1 MPCTR
6 TEGGPVAGSRL
17 RRSAAAGGLA
27 AGSVLLSGC
36 SLADLPRFGWPES
49 HTEQGETMQYFWSAA
64 FIAALG
70 IGAITWGLMF
80 WSFAFYRKKKG
91 SPLYPKQTK
100 ENLSLELIYTAV
112 PLVLVVVLFGFVVY
126 TDDKVLKLDP
136 NPDVTIEV
144 TAFKWN
150 WDFGYAGTKSPDNPQ
165 DIVHTIGNSSQIP
178 ILILP
183 TNELIQYNLQS
194 KDVIHSFWVPDFL
207 FKRDV
212 FPDPEA
218 NQVDNGDKFQNT
230 ITVEGAMVG
239 RCAELCG
246 QYHSMMN
253 FEVRGVPKDVYDSYL
268 QYRQTI
274 NPETGRGYTTAEAL
288 TAVGCGVLCSPV
300 ATTTFPFDT
309 RRQADNIVAGGN

>member
-1 MPCTR
+1 
-6 TEGGPVAGSRL
+6 VAGSRL
-17 RRSAAAGGLA
+17 RRYAVPGGLA

-49 HTEQGETMQYFWSAA
+49 HTEQGEAMQHFWSAA
-64 FIAALG
+64 FIAALA
-70 IGAITWGLMF
+70 IGVLTWGLMF
-80 WSFAFYRKKKG
+80 WSFAFHRKRKG

-100 ENLSLELIYTAV
+100 ENLPLELVYTAV
-112 PLVLVVVLFGFVVY
+112 PLVLVLILFGFVVY
-126 TDDKVLKLDP
+126 TDDKVMNIDP

-150 WDFGYAGTKSPDNPQ
+150 WEFGYTGTKDPDNPNG
-165 DIVHTIGNSSQIP
+165 IVHTIGTSNEIP

-183 TNELIQYNLQS
+183 TDQLIQYNLHS

-212 FPDPEA
+212 FPSPDQ
-218 NQVDNGDKFQNT
+218 NQPDNGGRFQNR

-253 FEVRGVPKDVYDSYL
+253 FEVRGVSKDVFDKYL
-268 QYRQTI
+268 EFRQQI
-274 NPETGRGYTTAEAL
+274 NPVTGKGYTTAEAL
-288 TAVGCGVLCSPV
+288 TAVDCGDLCSPH
-300 ATTTFPFDT
+300 ATTTHPFDT
-309 RRQADNIVAGGN
+309 RRTVDNIVAGGN